1 MKAFRFKLVAS
12 VISLSIAAVAAP
24 AFAQAADEEAG
35 VNDGDIVVTA
45 QRRSEKSV
53 DVPITIT
60 AINASQLETAN
71 VQNLSDISKLTPALR
86 FDNAG
91 GWFQPTIRGV
101 GTPVA
106 TSGGGA
112 NVGIYVDNFYSPN
125 PLAANFQ
132 LMKVQG
138 VEVLKGPQGT
148 LFGHN
153 TTGGAILVRT
163 ADPSTE
169 TSGQVKTSYGRF
181 DEFKSQAYFTTGLTD
196 TIAFDLEG
204 MYSRG
209 DGWLTNVVSG
219 FPQGHYENWSVRA
232 GLKIDFSASTSLL
245 LRYQHART
253 DDPTPALTASYR
265 DPVFGSGAPWF
276 AAPGDVTFDPD
287 QITSRHKQHIRSN
300 SDIFQATFKADL
312 GFADMASYTQYRTEK
327 SDMSL
332 TLSYNGTGIF
342 EIGLPIENKTW
353 SQEVLFTSKAG
364 TALQWTAG
372 VFAFGNKDTW
382 QVLSDNAQPNRFRIG
397 GSGTNTKTLA
407 AFVDMTYELSPQLFL
422 TAGGRFSHDSV
433 TGAYYNT
440 FAKLPFDPT
449 FKHPLADISSDHFT
463 PRVVLRYK
471 PDDRSSIYAS
481 FTQGYKSA
489 IIDAGGSCQNS
500 NPDPTKAY
508 ICNNV
513 APEKINAFELGY
525 KYSDR
530 VVTVDL
536 SAFYYDYKNLQVS
549 AYLAGRANILNAANS
564 EIYGLDSQVSFRVN
578 DNFSLNAGAA
588 WTHARYKQFNNA
600 PVYTPCGVFPVGSD
614 ANCLDA
620 PVLSNGLSF
629 LVIPT
634 NLTNV
639 TMQRTPEFTASVGAR
654 YSALVA
660 DGKLDLSGNLYYSS
674 KFFFGPSGIQFPQ
687 EGYATLALRAA
698 WTDPSDQLTVAVYG
712 ENVTNKRYL
721 TQVQYSNFGIGAN
734 WSKPASYGVEVGVKF

>member
-1 MKAFRFKLVAS
+1 MKNVKLRVRASALALVA
-12 VISLSIAAVAAP
+12 AALALPTASH
-24 AFAQAADEEAG
+24 AQSAADEGDEVAG
-35 VNDGDIVVTA
+35 NEIVVTA

-60 AINASQLETAN
+60 AINSSQLETAN
-71 VQNLSDISKLTPALR
+71 VQSLADISKLTPALR

-125 PLAANFQ
+125 PLGANFQ

-169 TSGQVKTSYGRF
+169 TSAQIKASYGRF
-181 DEFKSQAYFTTGLTD
+181 DEFKSQAYFTTGLGENV
-196 TIAFDLEG
+196 AFDLEG
-204 MYSRG
+204 LYSRG
-209 DGWLTNVVSG
+209 DGWLTNVVG
-219 FPQGHYENWSVRA
+219 GQARGHFENWSVRA
-232 GLKIDFSASTSLL
+232 GLKIDLSSSASLL

-253 DDPTPALTASYR
+253 DDPNPALTATYR
-265 DPVFGSGAPWF
+265 DATFGSGAPWF
-276 AAPGDVTFDPD
+276 AAPSEVTFDPD
-287 QITSRHKQHIRSN
+287 QIASRHQQFIRSD
-300 SDIFQATFKADL
+300 SDIFQATLKADL
-312 GFADMASYTQYRTEK
+312 GFADLASYSQYRTEK
-327 SDMSL
+327 TDMSL
-332 TLSYNGTGIF
+332 SLSYNGTAIF

-353 SQEVLFTSKAG
+353 SQEVLLTSKPG
-364 TALQWTAG
+364 GALQWTAG
-372 VFAFGNKDTW
+372 LFAFGNKDTW
-382 QVLSDNAQPNRFRIG
+382 NVFSDNAYPNRFRLG
-397 GSGTNTKTLA
+397 GSGTNTKTFAGFLDA
-407 AFVDMTYELSPQLFL
+407 TYEISPKLFF

-433 TGAYYNT
+433 TDAYFNT
-440 FAKLPFDPT
+440 LGLPPFDAT
-449 FKHPLADISSDHFT
+449 FKQPLADISSDHFT

-471 PDDRSSIYAS
+471 PDDRSSVYAS

-489 IIDAGGSCQNS
+489 IIDAGGSCQNAPS
-500 NPDPTKAY
+500 YT
-508 ICNNV
+508 CNNV

-525 KYSDR
+525 KFSNR
-530 VVTVDL
+530 MVSLDL

-564 EIYGLDSQVSFRVN
+564 EIYGLDGQASLRLSEA
-578 DNFSLNAGAA
+578 FSLNAGAA

-600 PVYTPCGVFPVGSD
+600 PVYTPCSVFPVGSG
-614 ANCLDA
+614 ANCLDPA
-620 PVLSNGLSF
+620 VLNNGVTF

-634 NLTNV
+634 TLSNV
-639 TMQRTPEFTASVGAR
+639 TMQRTPEFTANVGAR
-654 YSALVA
+654 YSVPVG
-660 DGKLDLSGNLYYSS
+660 DGKLDISGSLYYSS

-687 EGYATLALRAA
+687 SGYATVALRAQ
-698 WTDPSDQLTVAVYG
+698 WTDPTDRLTVAVYG